1 MVDKSSKRAL
11 WIAPLI
17 SSIRE
22 AAYALSAYVSPPSD
36 WKFEPPFVSDAARIH
51 PLTMI
56 ELGSGS
62 GLVASGII
70 KTLEP
75 RDLFIATDL
84 PEVCKNLPVCHIQGL
99 HLGIG
104 LPATLSEYLFGNR
117 W

>member
-1 MVDKSSKRAL
+1 MDRTFDI
-11 WIAPLI
+11 IAC
-17 SSIRE
+17 RE

-36 WKFEPPFVSDAARIH
+36 WKFEPPFISDAARIH
-51 PLTMI
+51 PVTMI

-84 PEVCKNLPVCHIQGL
+84 PEVCKKLPACHIHGL
-99 HLGIG
+99 QPRHRSAHYSIRI
-104 LPATLSEYLFGNR
+104 SVR
-117 W
+117 